1 MMRSGPLTSLRV
13 VEMAGLGPGPLAGT
27 LLADLGADVVRIA
40 SPSDAGAARHPLARG
55 RPTLTADLKD
65 PADRDGVLA
74 LIDRA
79 DVLLDVF
86 RPGVLE
92 RLGIGP
98 EVCLSRNAGLVFA
111 RLTGWGQDGP
121 RAQEAGHDINYVSVT
136 GVLHAVGEHGSRP
149 VPPLNLVGDYG
160 GGTMFALLGVLAALH
175 ERTGSG
181 RGQVVDI
188 AMSEG
193 AAGLALYQHR
203 MAGLGEW
210 SDQRGSNSFDGG
222 TPYYAT
228 YRCADGRYVAVG
240 ALEPRFFA
248 ALLDGLGLAGQ
259 FDQEPASFPAMR
271 RRFEEVFRTRTREEW
286 AEAFRGKD
294 ACVTP
299 VLSLREASTDQQ
311 ARARGSYLP
320 GLGGVAEPGPAP
332 RFLRTP
338 ASRPESARIRTL
350 TVAEVLAGWPGA
362 QE

>member
-203 MAGLGEW
+203 M
-210 SDQRGSNSFDGG
+210 NH
-222 TPYYAT
+222 
-228 YRCADGRYVAVG
+228 
-240 ALEPRFFA
+240 
-248 ALLDGLGLAGQ
+248 
-259 FDQEPASFPAMR
+259 AS
-271 RRFEEVFRTRTREEW
+271 
-286 AEAFRGKD
+286 
-294 ACVTP
+294 
-299 VLSLREASTDQQ
+299 SLRCWTAWAWLASLT
-311 ARARGSYLP
+311 RNR
-320 GLGGVAEPGPAP
+320 
-332 RFLRTP
+332 P
-338 ASRPESARIRTL
+338 ASRPCGGVSRRSSGPAPARSGPRPSAGRMRAL
-350 TVAEVLAGWPGA
+350 PRC
-362 QE
+362 